1 MSTAP
6 EVSVVIPTYNRSA
19 LLRSTVESVF
29 DQNTQTTFE
38 VIVIDNNSGDDT
50 KDVVDSLIEQH
61 PGKVRYVVERK
72 QGNAHAR
79 NRGIEEA
86 TAAIIAF
93 VDDDVTVDKNWLT
106 SLKTILDS
114 RNDLSFVGGKVLP
127 QWNGPP
133 PTWLTPDHWAPLALL
148 DYGANELPISGKS
161 PRGLLTANIAFRRS
175 VFKEIGMFLPDLQ
188 RVKNMIGSMEDHEFL
203 LRVCRSGRQ
212 GIYTPNMIAI
222 THIDTERLTKAYHRR
237 WHTGHG
243 HFYAVLADPDWERS
257 KFRLAGVP
265 AHLLKE
271 TATNALLWLSKML
284 TGNTDAAF
292 VNECRLRFF
301 SGFFRQRRRHPSSS
315 TNPA

>member
-1 MSTAP
+1 MMSNEP

-19 LLRSTVESVF
+19 LLRSTVDSVLNQ
-29 DQNTQTTFE
+29 DTQTTFE
-38 VIVIDNNSGDDT
+38 VVVIDNNSSDDT
-50 KDVVDSLIEQH
+50 KDVVASLIETY

-86 TAAIIAF
+86 RGAIVAF

-106 SLKTILDS
+106 SLKTILDARS
-114 RNDLSFVGGKVLP
+114 DLSFVGGKVLP

-133 PTWLTPDHWAPLALL
+133 PSWLTPDHWAPLALL
-148 DYGANELPISGKS
+148 DYGNDEFAISGNS
-161 PRGLLTANIAFRRS
+161 PRGLLTANIAFRRN
-175 VFKEIGMFLPDLQ
+175 VFEETGMFLPDLQ

-203 LRVCRSGRQ
+203 LRVCRSGKQ
-212 GIYTPNMIAI
+212 GIYTPRMIAT

-265 AHLLKE
+265 AHLFKE
-271 TATNALLWLSKML
+271 TATNALLWCGRVLSGK
-284 TGNTDAAF
+284 TDAAF

-301 SGFFRQRRRHPSSS
+301 SGFFRQRRRQPS
-315 TNPA
+315 

>member
-1 MSTAP
+1 MSSAP

-19 LLRSTVESVF
+19 LLRSTVDSVLNQ
-29 DQNTQTTFE
+29 DTQTTFE
-38 VIVIDNNSGDDT
+38 VVVIDNNSSDDT
-50 KDVVDSLIEQH
+50 KDVVDWLIEKY

-86 TAAIIAF
+86 KGAIIAF

-106 SLKTILDS
+106 SLKTILDARS
-114 RNDLSFVGGKVLP
+114 ELSFAGGKVLP

-133 PTWLTPDHWAPLALL
+133 PSWLTPDHWAPLALL
-148 DYGANELPISGKS
+148 DYGANELPIGGKN

-175 VFKEIGMFLPDLQ
+175 VFKETGTFLPDLQ

-203 LRVCRSGRQ
+203 MRVCRSGKH
-212 GIYTPNMIAI
+212 GIYTPHMIA
-222 THIDTERLTKAYHRR
+222 TTYIDTERLTKAYHRR

-265 AHLLKE
+265 SHLLKE
-271 TATNALLWLSKML
+271 TATNAFKWLSKML
-284 TGNTDAAF
+284 TGKTDAAF

-301 SGFFRQRRRHPSSS
+301 SGFFRQRRHQSSSS

>member
-1 MSTAP
+1 MMSNEP

-19 LLRSTVESVF
+19 LLRSTVDSVLNQ
-29 DQNTQTTFE
+29 DTQTTFE
-38 VIVIDNNSGDDT
+38 VVVIDNNSSDDT
-50 KDVVDSLIEQH
+50 KDVVASLIETY

-86 TAAIIAF
+86 KGAIVAF

-106 SLKTILDS
+106 SLKTILDARS
-114 RNDLSFVGGKVLP
+114 DLSFVGGKVLP

-133 PTWLTPDHWAPLALL
+133 PSWLTPDHWAPLALL
-148 DYGANELPISGKS
+148 DYGNDEFAISGNS
-161 PRGLLTANIAFRRS
+161 PRGLLTANIAFRRN
-175 VFKEIGMFLPDLQ
+175 VFEETGMFLPDLQ

-203 LRVCRSGRQ
+203 LRVCRSGKQ
-212 GIYTPNMIAI
+212 GIYTPRMIAT

-265 AHLLKE
+265 AHLFKE
-271 TATNALLWLSKML
+271 TATNALLWCGRVLRGK
-284 TGNTDAAF
+284 TDAAF

-301 SGFFRQRRRHPSSS
+301 SGFFRQRRRQPS
-315 TNPA
+315 

>member
-1 MSTAP
+1 MPGEP

-19 LLRSTVESVF
+19 LLRSTVDSVL
-29 DQNTQTTFE
+29 DQDTQTTFE
-38 VIVIDNNSGDDT
+38 VIVIDNNSSDDT
-50 KDVVDSLIEQH
+50 KAVVDSLMEKY
-61 PGKVRYVVERK
+61 PGRMRYVVERK

-86 TAAIIAF
+86 KGAIIAF

-114 RNDLSFVGGKVLP
+114 RTDLSFVGGKVLP

-133 PTWLTPDHWAPLALL
+133 PSWLTPDHWAPLALL
-148 DYGANELPISGKS
+148 DYGTGELPIGGQN
-161 PRGLLTANIAFRRS
+161 PRGLLTANVAFRRS
-175 VFKEIGMFLPDLQ
+175 VFKETGMFQPDLQ

-203 LRVCRSGRQ
+203 LRVCRSGKH
-212 GIYTPNMIAI
+212 GLYTPDMIST
-222 THIDTERLTKAYHRR
+222 THIEPERLTKAYHRR

-271 TATNALLWLSKML
+271 TATNAFKWLSRML
-284 TGNTDAAF
+284 TGKIDAAF

-301 SGFFRQRRRHPSSS
+301 SGFFRQRRRQSS
-315 TNPA
+315 

>member
-1 MSTAP
+1 MSSEP

-19 LLRSTVESVF
+19 LLRSTVNSVLNQ
-29 DQNTQTTFE
+29 DTQTTFE
-38 VIVIDNNSGDDT
+38 VIVIDNNSSDDT
-50 KDVVDSLIEQH
+50 KAVVDSLMEKH

-86 TAAIIAF
+86 RGAIIAF
-93 VDDDVTVDKNWLT
+93 VDDDVTVAQNWLT
-106 SLKTILDS
+106 SLKTILDA
-114 RNDLSFVGGKVLP
+114 RTDLSFVGGKVLP

-133 PTWLTPDHWAPLALL
+133 PAWLTPDHWAPLALL
-148 DYGANELPISGKS
+148 DYGADELSISGKT
-161 PRGLLTANIAFRRS
+161 PRGLLTANIAFRRN
-175 VFKEIGMFLPDLQ
+175 VFKEAGLFLPDLQ

-203 LRVCRSGRQ
+203 LRVCRSGKH
-212 GIYTPNMIAI
+212 GIYTPHMVAT

-271 TATNALLWLSKML
+271 TATNALTWFSKML
-284 TGNTDAAF
+284 TGRTDAAF

-301 SGFFRQRRRHPSSS
+301 SGFFRQRARQGQRS
-315 TNPA
+315 TNSA

>member
-1 MSTAP
+1 MMSNEP

-19 LLRSTVESVF
+19 LLRSTVDSVLNQ
-29 DQNTQTTFE
+29 DTQTTFE
-38 VIVIDNNSGDDT
+38 VVVIDNNSSDDT
-50 KDVVDSLIEQH
+50 KDVVASLIETY

-86 TAAIIAF
+86 RGAIVAF

-106 SLKTILDS
+106 SLKTILDARS
-114 RNDLSFVGGKVLP
+114 DLSFVGGKVLP

-133 PTWLTPDHWAPLALL
+133 PSWLTPDHWAPLALL
-148 DYGANELPISGKS
+148 DYGNDEFAISGNS
-161 PRGLLTANIAFRRS
+161 PRGLLTANIAFRRN
-175 VFKEIGMFLPDLQ
+175 VFEETGMFLPDLQ
-188 RVKNMIGSMEDHEFL
+188 RVKDMIGSMEDHEFL
-203 LRVCRSGRQ
+203 LRVCRSGKQ
-212 GIYTPNMIAI
+212 GIYTPRMIAT

-265 AHLLKE
+265 AHLFKE
-271 TATNALLWLSKML
+271 TATNALLWCGRVLSGK
-284 TGNTDAAF
+284 TDAAF

-301 SGFFRQRRRHPSSS
+301 SGFFRQRRRQPS
-315 TNPA
+315 

>member
-1 MSTAP
+1 MMSNEP

-19 LLRSTVESVF
+19 LLRSTVDSVLNQ
-29 DQNTQTTFE
+29 DTQTTFE
-38 VIVIDNNSGDDT
+38 VILIDNNSSDDT
-50 KDVVDSLIEQH
+50 KDVVASLIETY

-86 TAAIIAF
+86 KGAIVAF

-106 SLKTILDS
+106 SLKTILDARS
-114 RNDLSFVGGKVLP
+114 DLSFVGGKVLP

-133 PTWLTPDHWAPLALL
+133 PSWLTPDHWAPLALL
-148 DYGANELPISGKS
+148 DYGNDEFAISGNS
-161 PRGLLTANIAFRRS
+161 PRGLLTANIAFRRN
-175 VFKEIGMFLPDLQ
+175 VFEETGMFLPDLQ

-203 LRVCRSGRQ
+203 LRVCRSGKQ
-212 GIYTPNMIAI
+212 GIYTPRMIAT

-265 AHLLKE
+265 AHLFKE
-271 TATNALLWLSKML
+271 TATNALLWCGRVLSGK
-284 TGNTDAAF
+284 TDAAF

-301 SGFFRQRRRHPSSS
+301 SGFFRQRRRQPS
-315 TNPA
+315 

>member
-1 MSTAP
+1 MMSNEP
-6 EVSVVIPTYNRSA
+6 EVSIVIPTYNRSA
-19 LLRSTVESVF
+19 LLRSTVDSVLNQ
-29 DQNTQTTFE
+29 DTQTTFE
-38 VIVIDNNSGDDT
+38 VILIDNNSSDDT
-50 KDVVDSLIEQH
+50 KDVVASLIETY

-86 TAAIIAF
+86 KGAIVAF

-106 SLKTILDS
+106 SLKTILDARS
-114 RNDLSFVGGKVLP
+114 DLSFVGGKVLP

-133 PTWLTPDHWAPLALL
+133 PSWLTPDHWAPLALL
-148 DYGANELPISGKS
+148 DYGNDEFAISGNS
-161 PRGLLTANIAFRRS
+161 PRGLLTANIAFRRN
-175 VFKEIGMFLPDLQ
+175 VFEETGMFLPDLQ

-203 LRVCRSGRQ
+203 LRVCRSGKQ
-212 GIYTPNMIAI
+212 GIYTPRMIAT

-265 AHLLKE
+265 AHLFKE
-271 TATNALLWLSKML
+271 TATNALLWCGRVLSGK
-284 TGNTDAAF
+284 TDAAF

-301 SGFFRQRRRHPSSS
+301 SGFFRQRRRQPS
-315 TNPA
+315 